1 MDDPWLPSPP
11 VLVRYRTRTIGPAEL
26 TFIQA
31 TIAVHAAEGRTR
43 ISEVLCAAWDWR
55 QPNGHLKES
64 ACRGLLLRLEERGYL
79 ILSPRRRAPD
89 GPCQQDRLAPPPPP
103 GPPLSAPPPGARRP
117 TATPRAMPT
126 SAGTPR
132 PRGRACPSSP
142 STPASSSCPG
152 CACPTW
158 PPRSWRRTAAGSAP
172 TGRPATGTA
181 FAEAPGAAGRL
192 GRALRAETDQL
203 FTRWHRVRDG
213 TLARASFRRSVGPL
227 RRRVEA
233 LRWLESRCRPTPTAA
248 TCREILTL
256 APALWTFVRV
266 AGMEPTNNAAER
278 ALQARGP
285 VAQGE
290 LRQPQAGREPVR
302 GTDADRGRHTE
313 AAAT

>member
-1 MDDPWLPSPP
+1 VRLFADCFGVDLALGSVTACERAASQALAAP
-11 VLVRYRTRTIGPAEL
+11 VAAAHAFVRQQPVAHVDETG
-26 TFIQA
+26 
-31 TIAVHAAEGRTR
+31 
-43 ISEVLCAAWDWR
+43 WR
-55 QPNGHLKES
+55 E
-64 ACRGLLLRLEERGYL
+64 A
-79 ILSPRRRAPD
+79 RRRAW
-89 GPCQQDRLAPPPPP
+89 LWVAVTSTVTVF
-103 GPPLSAPPPGARRP
+103 LVHARRGAVAARTLLGSFAGILTSDRW
-117 TATPRAMPT
+117 TAYTH
-126 SAGTPR
+126 
-132 PRGRACPSSP
+132 
-142 STPASSSCPG
+142 
-152 CACPTW
+152 W
-158 PPRSWRRTAAGSAP
+158 PLRDRQLCWAHLRRHFA
-172 TGRPATGTA
+172 A
-181 FAEAPGAAGRL
+181 FAEVAGPAGRL
-192 GRALRAETDQL
+192 GEALLAETAQL
-203 FTRWHRVRDG
+203 FTWWHRVRDG